1 MDELSLHKIDF
12 MVALIDEFGK
22 RFGLS
27 SKESYRYISRYG
39 GIQMFLN
46 HYDILHTL
54 SFSDMVEGMAA
65 FCHRQGG
72 KLI

>member
-27 SKESYRYISRYG
+27 NKESYSYISRYG

>member
-1 MDELSLHKIDF
+1 MDELNLHKIDF

-27 SKESYRYISRYG
+27 SKESYSYINRYG
-39 GIQMFLN
+39 GVQMFFN

>member
-1 MDELSLHKIDF
+1 MDELNLHKIDF

-27 SKESYRYISRYG
+27 SKESYSYINRYG
-39 GIQMFLN
+39 CVQMFFN

>member
-1 MDELSLHKIDF
+1 MNELNRNKAGFLI
-12 MVALIDEFGK
+12 ALIDEFGR

-27 SKESYRYISRYG
+27 NKEAYRYINQYG
-39 GIQMFLN
+39 GVQMFFK

-54 SFSDMVEGMAA
+54 SFSDMVDGMAA
-65 FCHRQGG
+65 FCGRNGG

>member
-1 MDELSLHKIDF
+1 MDDIKKHKIEF
-12 MVALIDEFGK
+12 LVALIAEFGN

-27 SKESYRYISRYG
+27 SRQAYCYINQYD

-54 SFSDMVEGMAA
+54 SFRDMVEGMAA
-65 FCHRQGG
+65 FCHRKGG
-72 KLI
+72 ALI